1 MQCMLMLYC
10 LLNYM
15 MMLWMMICRQL
26 IQISE
31 KKKLISVLAESSIH
45 NDQEPHSGQS
55 DSSFSNLN
63 TVSEGEEVDYSRQ
76 TYLATHA
83 QPSEFDKTYGE
94 SIYDQSEYYESV
106 EDEDTDFNRSFGE
119 DNYGNYYQYD
129 SFHRAAPSVYQ
140 PEAANG
146 MDHRYMAQISE
157 ASEKDQSVNEGANGN
172 PAASGGVDV
181 MNVILV
187 AAECAPWSK
196 TGKNEMI

>member
-1 MQCMLMLYC
+1 
-10 LLNYM
+10 M
-15 MMLWMMICRQL
+15 MVWMMICRQL

-45 NDQEPHSGQS
+45 NEQKPHSGQS

-63 TVSEGEEVDYSRQ
+63 AVSEGEEIDYGRQ
-76 TYLATHA
+76 TYFATHA
-83 QPSEFDKTYGE
+83 QQSEFDTTYGE
-94 SIYDQSEYYESV
+94 SIYDQSEYYGSV

-146 MDHRYMAQISE
+146 MDHRYTAQISE